1 MSDNAAGRTSMMQ
14 IEKGIDKIVKT
25 IRVLILDQPGYLGRV
40 ATAVG
45 NAGGNITDTNLVSYG
60 FEYNTRDLTVF
71 LDDEA
76 QLQAVLAEVGKV
88 EGVIISEIIDPV
100 LELHRGGKIQ
110 VKSRFPI
117 DSIAT
122 VRKIYTPG
130 VAKVCKLIEQ
140 TPDLKYEYTAIG
152 NTVAIVTNGT
162 AILGLGDI
170 GPVAGM
176 PVMEGKAMLFDALA
190 GINGVPIL
198 LQSKDVEEIVRTVI
212 AIAPTFGA
220 IKLEDIKAPECFE
233 VETRLD
239 AALDIPVMHD
249 DQHGT
254 AIVALAALLNATKY
268 VGKPFRNDCIGML
281 GLGAAGMG
289 ISKLLIANGVKRM
302 VGTDIDPR
310 ALEIFEKAGGV
321 PLSLAE
327 VMKAADIVICATGQA
342 GLVEPAMVR
351 KGQII
356 LALSNPRPEISPEDA
371 RGAGAAFAADGRS
384 VNNALAFPGIFRG
397 ALNARAHRI
406 CNRMKIAAARTI
418 ASFASAGEL
427 VPSMLNMEMHKAVA
441 EAVERAAF
449 EAGVA
454 RARTEDLP

>member
-1 MSDNAAGRTSMMQ
+1 MQ

-25 IRVLILDQPGYLGRV
+25 IRLLILDQPGYLGRV

-45 NAGGNITDTNLVSYG
+45 NAGGNITDLHLVSYG
-60 FEYNTRDLTVF
+60 VEYNTRDLTLF
-71 LDDEA
+71 IDDEA
-76 QLQAVLAEVGKV
+76 QLQQVLAEVGKV

-100 LELHRGGKIQ
+100 LEMHRGGKIR
-110 VKSRFPI
+110 VKSRVPL
-117 DSIAT
+117 DGLAT
-122 VRKIYTPG
+122 LRKIYTPG

-140 TPDLKYEYTAIG
+140 TPDLKYEYTSIG

-176 PVMEGKAMLFDALA
+176 PVMEGKAVMFDALV

-198 LQSKDVEEIVRTVI
+198 LASKDTEEIIRTVATI
-212 AIAPTFGA
+212 SPSFGA

-233 VETRLD
+233 IESRLD
-239 AALDIPVMHD
+239 AMLDIPVMHD

-254 AIVALAALLNATKY
+254 ATVALAALLNATKY
-268 VGKPFRNDCIGML
+268 VGRPMRNDCVGVV
-281 GLGAAGMG
+281 GLGAAGIG
-289 ISKLLIANGVKRM
+289 ISKLLIAHGVKRM
-302 VGTDIDPR
+302 VGTDINPG
-310 ALEIFEKAGGV
+310 AMAIFEKAGGS
-321 PLSLAE
+321 PLSLDE
-327 VMKAADIVICATGQA
+327 VMKAADIVIGVTGAA
-342 GLVEPAMVR
+342 GLLKPAMIR

-371 RGAGAAFAADGRS
+371 RHAGAAFAADGRS
-384 VNNALAFPGIFRG
+384 VNNGLAFPGIFRG
-397 ALNARAHRI
+397 ALDARARSI

-418 ASFASAGEL
+418 ASFAATGEL
-427 VPSMLNMEMHKAVA
+427 VPSMLNLDMHKAVA
-441 EAVERAAF
+441 QAVERAAF

-454 RARTEDLP
+454 RARSPDVPE

>member
-1 MSDNAAGRTSMMQ
+1 MQ

-25 IRVLILDQPGYLGRV
+25 IRLMILDQPGYLGRV

-45 NAGGNITDTNLVSYG
+45 NAGGNITDLHLVSYG
-60 FEYNTRDLTVF
+60 VEYNTRDLTLF
-71 LDDEA
+71 IDDEA
-76 QLQAVLAEVGKV
+76 QLQEVLAEIGKV
-88 EGVIISEIIDPV
+88 QGVIISEIIDPV
-100 LELHRGGKIQ
+100 LEMHRGGKIR
-110 VKSRFPI
+110 VKSRVPL
-117 DSIAT
+117 DGLST
-122 VRKIYTPG
+122 LRKIYTPG

-140 TPDLKYEYTAIG
+140 TPDLKYEYTSIG

-176 PVMEGKAMLFDALA
+176 PVMEGKAVLFDALA

-198 LQSKDVEEIVRTVI
+198 LASKDTEEIIHTV
-212 AIAPTFGA
+212 AMIAPTFGA

-233 VETRLD
+233 IESRLD
-239 AALDIPVMHD
+239 AMLDIPVMHD

-254 AIVALAALLNATKY
+254 ATVALAALLNATKY
-268 VGKPFRNDCIGML
+268 VGKPFRNDCVGIV

-289 ISKLLIANGVKRM
+289 IAKLLVAWGVKRM
-302 VGTDIDPR
+302 VGTDINPG
-310 ALEIFEKAGGV
+310 AMEIFEKAGGA
-321 PLSLAE
+321 PMSLDE
-327 VMKAADIVICATGQA
+327 VMRTADIVIGVTGAA
-342 GLVEPAMVR
+342 GLLKPAMIH

-371 RGAGAAFAADGRS
+371 RKAGAAFAADGRS
-384 VNNALAFPGIFRG
+384 VNNGLAFPGIFRG
-397 ALNARAHRI
+397 ALDARARSI

-418 ASFASAGEL
+418 ASFAASGEL
-427 VPSMLNMEMHKAVA
+427 VPSILNLDMHKAVA
-441 EAVERAAF
+441 QAVERAAF

-454 RARTEDLP
+454 RARTADVPE

>member
-1 MSDNAAGRTSMMQ
+1 MQ

-25 IRVLILDQPGYLGRV
+25 IRLMILDQPGYLGRV

-45 NAGGNITDTNLVSYG
+45 NAGGNITDLHLVSYG
-60 FEYNTRDLTVF
+60 VEYNTRDLTLF
-71 LDDEA
+71 IDDEA
-76 QLQAVLAEVGKV
+76 QLQEVLAEIGKV
-88 EGVIISEIIDPV
+88 QGVIISEIIDPV
-100 LELHRGGKIQ
+100 LEMHRGGKIR
-110 VKSRFPI
+110 VKSRVPL
-117 DSIAT
+117 DGLST
-122 VRKIYTPG
+122 LRKIYTPG

-140 TPDLKYEYTAIG
+140 TPDLKYEYTSIG

-176 PVMEGKAMLFDALA
+176 PVMEGKAVLFDALA

-198 LQSKDVEEIVRTVI
+198 LASKDTEEIIHTV
-212 AIAPTFGA
+212 ATIAPTFGA

-233 VETRLD
+233 IESRLD
-239 AALDIPVMHD
+239 AMLDIPVMHD

-254 AIVALAALLNATKY
+254 ATVALAALLNATKY
-268 VGKPFRNDCIGML
+268 VGKPFRNDCVGIV

-289 ISKLLIANGVKRM
+289 IAKLLVAWGVKRM
-302 VGTDIDPR
+302 VGTDINPG
-310 ALEIFEKAGGV
+310 AMEIFEKAGGA
-321 PLSLAE
+321 PMSLDE
-327 VMKAADIVICATGQA
+327 VMRTADIVIGVTGAA
-342 GLVEPAMVR
+342 GLLKPAMIR

-371 RGAGAAFAADGRS
+371 RKAGAAFAADGRS
-384 VNNALAFPGIFRG
+384 VNNGLAFPGIFRG
-397 ALNARAHRI
+397 ALDARARSI

-418 ASFASAGEL
+418 ASFAASGEL
-427 VPSMLNMEMHKAVA
+427 VPSILNLDMHKAVA
-441 EAVERAAF
+441 QAVERAAF

-454 RARTEDLP
+454 RARTADVPE

>member
-1 MSDNAAGRTSMMQ
+1 MLR
-14 IEKGIDKIVKT
+14 IEKGIDKVVKT
-25 IRVLILDQPGYLGRV
+25 IRVLIPDQPGYLGRV

-45 NAGGNITDTNLVSYG
+45 DAGANITDTHVVSYG
-60 FEYNTRDLTVF
+60 VERNTRDITVL

-76 QLQAVLAEVGKV
+76 HLGTVLAEIGRV
-88 EGVIISEIIDPV
+88 EGVVISEIIDPV

-110 VKSRFPI
+110 VKSRFPVEG
-117 DSIAT
+117 IAT
-122 VRKIYTPG
+122 VRKLYTPG
-130 VAKVCKLIEQ
+130 VAKVCQLIEQ
-140 TPDLKYEYTAIG
+140 DPELRYRYTSIG

-162 AILGLGDI
+162 AVLGLGDI

-176 PVMEGKAMLFDALA
+176 PVMEGKAVLFDTLV

-198 LQSKDVEEIVRTVI
+198 VDSKDTDDIVRTVKL
-212 AIAPTFGA
+212 IAPSFGA
-220 IKLEDIKAPECFE
+220 IKLEDIKAPECFDIE
-233 VETRLD
+233 SQLE

-254 AIVALAALLNATKY
+254 ATVVLAALLNATKY
-268 VGKPFRNDCIGML
+268 VGKPLRNGCVGMV
-281 GLGAAGMG
+281 GLGAAGLG
-289 ISKLLIANGVKRM
+289 IAKLLMAHGVGCMK
-302 VGTDIDPR
+302 GTDINPR
-310 ALEIFEKAGGV
+310 AIEHFARAGGQ

-327 VMKAADIVICATGQA
+327 LMKTADVVVCVTGQA
-342 GLVEPAMVR
+342 GLLSAAMIR

-356 LALSNPRPEISPEDA
+356 LALSNPRPEISPEEA

-397 ALNARAHRI
+397 ALSARARRI

-418 ASFASAGEL
+418 ASFAASGEL
-427 VPSMLNMEMHKAVA
+427 VPSILDPNVHKAVA
-441 EAVERAAF
+441 QAVERAAF

-454 RARTEDLP
+454 QPRVDDVPEG